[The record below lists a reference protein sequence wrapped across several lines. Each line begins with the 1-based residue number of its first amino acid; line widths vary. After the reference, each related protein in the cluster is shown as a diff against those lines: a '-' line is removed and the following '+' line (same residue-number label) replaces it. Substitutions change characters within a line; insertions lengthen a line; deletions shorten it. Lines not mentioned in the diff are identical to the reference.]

1 MVSVAEFIASDKVA
15 SDFPTGEDIA
25 AISIMTDNPGGSK
38 ARRRNATIKDVA
50 RRVGVSPMTVSRVI
64 NNKGRFSEATR
75 KAVNEAV
82 EELGFARNT
91 AARSL
96 ALARS
101 VRIGV
106 LYDRPSGAYLSEL
119 LIGLIEEANRTGHQ
133 IVLQRCDSAGD
144 ADDAIT
150 RLLRA
155 GVDGALIP
163 PPFGDDPAVLARFHA
178 ADRPVVTISGRPGS
192 GASAVRIDDY
202 AAAREITQLLIAGG
216 HRRIAFI
223 AGDESQ
229 AAARDRQ
236 RGYEDACA
244 GAGIAPGPIAGGD
257 FSYRS
262 GIEAA
267 EVLLA
272 TPGAT
277 ALFASNDDM
286 AAAAVTVAHRRALD
300 VPRDLAV
307 VGFDDTRIAITTWP
321 ELTTIRQPLT
331 EMARAA
337 TEILLR
343 MIDHPAQAEEERIL
357 PYTLI
362 QRLST

>member
-1 MVSVAEFIASDKVA
+1 MSDT
-15 SDFPTGEDIA
+15 SP
-25 AISIMTDNPGGSK
+25 P
-38 ARRRNATIKDVA
+38 RRRRSATIKDVA
-50 RRVGVSPMTVSRVI
+50 RQVGVSAMTVSRVI
-64 NNKGRFSEATR
+64 NNKGRFSDATR
-75 KAVNEAV
+75 LAVNEAI
-82 EELGFARNT
+82 EQLGFARNT

-133 IVLQRCDSAGD
+133 IVLQRCDSTGD
-144 ADDAIT
+144 VAVAIS

-155 GVDGALIP
+155 GVDGVLIP
-163 PPFGDDPAVLARFHA
+163 PPFGDEPDVLARFHA
-178 ADRPVVTISGRPGS
+178 ADRPVVTISGRPGH
-192 GASAVRIDDY
+192 GAVRIDDY
-202 AAAREITQLLIAGG
+202 AAAQEITRLLIDKG

-236 RGYEDACA
+236 RGYEDACHA
-244 GAGIAPGPIAGGD
+244 AGIGLGPIEAGD

-262 GIEAA
+262 GIEAT
-267 EVLLA
+267 ERLLTA
-272 TPGAT
+272 PFPT

-286 AAAAVTVAHRRALD
+286 AAAAVTVAHRKGLD
-300 VPRDLAV
+300 VPTELAV

-321 ELTTIRQPLT
+321 ELTTIRQPLAD
-331 EMARAA
+331 MARAA

-343 MIDHPAQAEEERIL
+343 AIDQQGQSDEDLIL
-357 PYTLI
+357 PYTLVE
-362 QRLST
+362 RHSA